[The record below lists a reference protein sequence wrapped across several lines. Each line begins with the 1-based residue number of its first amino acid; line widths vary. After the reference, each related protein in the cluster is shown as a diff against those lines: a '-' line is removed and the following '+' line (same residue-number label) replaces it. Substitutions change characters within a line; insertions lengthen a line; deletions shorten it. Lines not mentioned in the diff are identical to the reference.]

1 MNNVYLIDKPDGIT
15 SFEAVKKVRKKLSVK
30 KAGHTGTLDPFATGL
45 LIVCTGN
52 FTRLSDYFHRYL
64 KTYRAIFTLG
74 QFRDSDDITGEI
86 IEKFEIPSF
95 SEEEIKKALEK
106 FEGEIFQKPPYL
118 SAKRINGKRLYREN
132 RNERK
137 IEPNPVKV
145 FIKKIEII
153 SINLP
158 DIEVEITCGTGTYIR
173 SIARDLGKN
182 LNCGGY
188 VSFLRRTAIGPYS
201 VENACDL
208 ENFAP
213 LPHIDILSDI
223 EAVVLDEEKTKKIL
237 AGNEVFLAKY
247 MSDTDYVRVF
257 SPFFERFL
265 ALCKVEKT
273 NNGVII
279 KPEKVF
285 FKGEL

>member
-1 MNNVYLIDKPDGIT
+1 MNNVYLIDKPEGIT
-15 SFEAVKKVRKKLSVK
+15 SFDAVKEVRKKLSVK

-52 FTRLSDYFHRYL
+52 FTRLADYFHRYL

-74 QFRDSDDITGEI
+74 QFRDSDDITGEV
-86 IEKFEIPSF
+86 IEEFEIPSF
-95 SEEEIKKALEK
+95 SEEEIKKALKK
-106 FEGEIFQKPPYL
+106 FEGEIFQKPPHI

-145 FIKKIEII
+145 FIKKIEIV
-153 SINLP
+153 SVNLP

-188 VSFLRRTAIGPYS
+188 VSFLRRTGIGPYS
-201 VENACDL
+201 VERANNL
-208 ENFAP
+208 ENPVP
-213 LPHIDILSDI
+213 LSHIDILPDI
-223 EAVVLDEEKTKKIL
+223 EAVVLDMEKTKRIL
-237 AGNEVFLAKY
+237 AGNEIFLAKY
-247 MSDTDYVRVF
+247 QSDTDYIRVF
-257 SPFFERFL
+257 SSFFNQLL
-265 ALCKVEKT
+265 ALCKVEKK
-273 NNGVII
+273 NDGVII

-285 FKGEL
+285 FRGEL